1 MPEITIFAP
10 VSNVGAIT
18 DQVKVSVTDSA
29 ATSAS
34 VTIGK
39 KGVDLMNVGT
49 AECWFGGSTVDPAN
63 SRGIKL
69 LPNAVITVR
78 ETKND
83 FQIYFKCASGLSTTI
98 GIVEYA

>member
-10 VSNVGAIT
+10 LDNVGAVT
-18 DQVKVSVTDSA
+18 DVPKVSVTDSA
-29 ATSAS
+29 ATSLS
-34 VTIGK
+34 ITIGK
-39 KGVDLMNVGT
+39 KGVDMMNVGT
-49 AECWFGGSTVDPAN
+49 DECWFGGSTVDPAN

-78 ETKND
+78 ETTND

-98 GIVEYA
+98 GVVEYD